1 MADLKSG
8 NTFRNR
14 TDGSLFC
21 AKFLWLSSS
30 APSPFMDW
38 HPVLSVIFLFKI
50 GTENSRNHPCYT
62 RKSTGLRSYSMQCSL
77 YRLTP
82 SDRCCIPS
90 GCCILWKIFSLVSL
104 GDFVAPWLPD
114 SNPDG
119 TDWYLDWLVHRAEI
133 SLVFTYLDAYSR
145 FHHNCNFVSNLCTGL
160 ITWILAKLKG
170 LIR

>member
-1 MADLKSG
+1 MTRIFFLRIKKTSLESIFCWYPDRYSIYRMADLKSG

-21 AKFLWLSSS
+21 AKFCDYLLRLL
-30 APSPFMDW
+30 PFMDW
-38 HPVLSVIFLFKI
+38 HLFFLSFFFFKI

-90 GCCILWKIFSLVSL
+90 GCCILWKIFHWYHWETL
-104 GDFVAPWLPD
+104 FAPWLPD

-119 TDWYLDWLVHRAEI
+119 TD
-133 SLVFTYLDAYSR
+133 
-145 FHHNCNFVSNLCTGL
+145 
-160 ITWILAKLKG
+160 
-170 LIR
+170 